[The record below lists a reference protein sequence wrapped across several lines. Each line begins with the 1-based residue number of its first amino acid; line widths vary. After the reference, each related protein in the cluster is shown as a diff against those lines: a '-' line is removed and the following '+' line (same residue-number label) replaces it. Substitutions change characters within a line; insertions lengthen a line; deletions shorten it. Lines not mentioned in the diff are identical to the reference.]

1 VAGVT
6 FGLLGVVLSTAC
18 LVAFG
23 VFWNQLTQYQ
33 SCVAG
38 ANTVAAQQACKDQ
51 FSKSITD
58 EINRL
63 EGR

>member
-1 VAGVT
+1 
-6 FGLLGVVLSTAC
+6 
-18 LVAFG
+18 
-23 VFWNQLTQYQ
+23 
-33 SCVAG
+33 VAG

-58 EINRL
+58 EINHL